1 MFESQTAS
9 PAPSSF
15 HHQANTMFP
24 KFLDSSFNNNRTN
37 FGCGSCS
44 GSGSSSTP
52 KPKFLDGSFNGN
64 TTNFG
69 SPKPKFIDGWFS
81 NNKTNF
87 GGGARR

>member
-15 HHQANTMFP
+15 YHQANTMFP

-37 FGCGSCS
+37 FGSGFSS
-44 GSGSSSTP
+44 GSAP

-69 SPKPKFIDGWFS
+69 SPKPKFMDGWFS

-87 GGGARR
+87 GRGGGR

>member
-24 KFLDSSFNNNRTN
+24 KFLDGSFNRNTTN
-37 FGCGSCS
+37 FGS
-44 GSGSSSTP
+44 GSGSGSTP

-69 SPKPKFIDGWFS
+69 SPKPKFMDGWFS

-87 GGGARR
+87 GGVGARR

>member
-9 PAPSSF
+9 PAPSFF

-24 KFLDSSFNNNRTN
+24 KFLDNSFNRNTTN
-37 FGCGSCS
+37 FGS
-44 GSGSSSTP
+44 GSGSAP

-69 SPKPKFIDGWFS
+69 SPKPKFMDGWFS